1 MIRKMRKLFAISIIV
16 LLICLSI
23 PNLSG
28 RKAIQSSTSILENP
42 DLFTEDILFN
52 LKIRTMMRLAHLE
65 SLSTGIIKNNSL
77 VWYNGYGFSDR
88 LLLQRASKDTMYM
101 AGSISKVIT
110 ATALMQLYENE
121 SYDFDLD
128 DNVSEWLPFDFKNP
142 NFPNINITF
151 RMLLAHQSSLHDHDK
166 ISELAYLFSNHPYSY
181 TKELLLPNGS
191 DYHPEYWGDYPPGAG
206 ANYSNLGFT
215 LLGYII
221 ERITNQ
227 SFEQYCND
235 NIFKPLGMK
244 NTSFN
249 TSNLDKSNL
258 AAPYFWFGGIY
269 IRMPKTD
276 FIFYD
281 PCGGLYTTVEDLS
294 HILIAHLNDGIYNNV
309 KILNNSTLDM
319 MHTVQ
324 YPKSSPYYNL
334 RFGLGWLIWPD
345 INNEPYYMGH
355 GGDLIFY
362 HAMMLTRVS
371 DNISIIYFYNSAAPI
386 KILFPIISSI
396 IRGKAMGQINKL
408 LFEKAEDFK

>member
-110 ATALMQLYENE
+110 ATALMQLYEDE

-181 TKELLLPNGS
+181 TKELLLPNGG
-191 DYHPEYWGDYPPGAG
+191 DYHPEYWGDYLPGAG

-221 ERITNQ
+221 ERMTDQ

-235 NIFKPLGMK
+235 NK
-244 NTSFN
+244 N
-249 TSNLDKSNL
+249 
-258 AAPYFWFGGIY
+258 
-269 IRMPKTD
+269 
-276 FIFYD
+276 
-281 PCGGLYTTVEDLS
+281 
-294 HILIAHLNDGIYNNV
+294 
-309 KILNNSTLDM
+309 
-319 MHTVQ
+319 
-324 YPKSSPYYNL
+324 
-334 RFGLGWLIWPD
+334 
-345 INNEPYYMGH
+345 
-355 GGDLIFY
+355 
-362 HAMMLTRVS
+362 
-371 DNISIIYFYNSAAPI
+371 
-386 KILFPIISSI
+386 
-396 IRGKAMGQINKL
+396 
-408 LFEKAEDFK
+408 